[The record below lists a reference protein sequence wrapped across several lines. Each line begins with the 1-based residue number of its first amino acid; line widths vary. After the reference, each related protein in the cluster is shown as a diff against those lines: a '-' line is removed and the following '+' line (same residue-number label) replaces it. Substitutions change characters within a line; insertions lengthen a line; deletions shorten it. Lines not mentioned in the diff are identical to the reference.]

1 MAAQIQLPLD
11 PPHPARPQRN
21 LRALQKQAPVHRVS
35 TAVGDPAWLVTGYQ
49 EIKQLLADP
58 RLGRSHHDPENAARS
73 GASELLD
80 GPRGDYD
87 TEQKWI
93 ATMRSRLQP
102 FFSAGH
108 VKAMRPRV
116 EALTG
121 ELLDRLEKQGP
132 PADLAEALALLL
144 PREVIGELLG
154 VPVEERELLDEWTTA
169 VSDARDRERSAA
181 GLAALHRYGH
191 ELAARKRAHPTQDVV
206 SWLCEDGTLSD
217 DQVAQLAM
225 GVLFAG
231 YETTATALC
240 VGTALLLD
248 SPEQWR
254 ALRENPGL
262 APTAAEES
270 VRVVSRLLPPVIR
283 YTREDLEIAGAE
295 VRRGELVMLD
305 IYAAT
310 HDENI
315 FPDPD
320 RFDITREDNPH
331 LCFGFGLRY
340 CIGAP
345 LARLELQAALTQLTT
360 RYPRMRLT
368 VPVEDLTVRP
378 GSFAAIPT
386 SFPVTW

>member
-1 MAAQIQLPLD
+1 M
-11 PPHPARPQRN
+11 
-21 LRALQKQAPVHRVS
+21 HRVR

-49 EIKQLLADP
+49 EIRQLLGDP
-58 RLGRSHHDPENAARS
+58 RLGRSHHDPDNAARS

-80 GPRGDYD
+80 GPRGDYE

-102 FFSAGH
+102 FFSARH

-121 ELLDRLEKQGP
+121 ELLDRLAKQGP
-132 PADLAEALALLL
+132 PADLADALALLL

-154 VPVEERELLDEWTTA
+154 VPVEERERLDEWTTA
-169 VSDARDRERSAA
+169 VGDARDRKRSAA
-181 GLAALHRYGH
+181 GLAGLHQYGR
-191 ELAARKRAHPTQDVV
+191 ELAARKRARPGQDVV
-206 SWLCEDGTLSD
+206 SGLCEDGTLSD
-217 DQVAQLAM
+217 DEVAQLTM

-248 SPEQWR
+248 SREQWD
-254 ALRENPGL
+254 ALRDNPEL
-262 APTAAEES
+262 VPSAAEES

-283 YTREDLEIAGAE
+283 YTREDLEIAGAT

-310 HDENI
+310 HDEDV

-345 LARLELQAALTQLTT
+345 LARLELQAALSQLVL
-360 RYPRMRLT
+360 RFPQMRLT

-378 GSFAAIPT
+378 ASFAALPT
-386 SFPVTW
+386 SIPVTW